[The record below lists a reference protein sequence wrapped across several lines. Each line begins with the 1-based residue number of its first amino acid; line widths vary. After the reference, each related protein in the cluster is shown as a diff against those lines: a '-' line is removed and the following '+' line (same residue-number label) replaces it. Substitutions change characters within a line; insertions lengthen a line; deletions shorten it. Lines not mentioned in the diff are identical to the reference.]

1 MYKIRAF
8 VFDSALVTA
17 MLTGKETIVF
27 NEQDGNKKEFSKDE
41 FRCLRKELK
50 RVMQKK
56 DQENNEIN
64 MMMMELCKWSLDRG
78 TEELE
83 EYKKKYRQ
91 EKSKAEEYEKNY
103 LEEKGKAEEY
113 EKKYLEEKGKA
124 EEYHKMYLQLK
135 EEMALRAEKSRSDS
149 SEEEEKLDDCSG
161 FSLSD
166 WFLP

>member
-1 MYKIRAF
+1 
-8 VFDSALVTA
+8 
-17 MLTGKETIVF
+17 
-27 NEQDGNKKEFSKDE
+27 
-41 FRCLRKELK
+41 
-50 RVMQKK
+50 MQKK

-64 MMMMELCKWSLDRG
+64 MMMMDLCKWSLDRG

-91 EKSKAEEYEKNY
+91 EKNKAEEYEKNY

-113 EKKYLEEKGKA
+113 EKRYLEEKGKA

-135 EEMALRAEKSRSDS
+135 EEMALRAETSRSDS
-149 SEEEEKLDDCSG
+149 PEEEEKLDDCSG

>member
-1 MYKIRAF
+1 
-8 VFDSALVTA
+8 
-17 MLTGKETIVF
+17 
-27 NEQDGNKKEFSKDE
+27 
-41 FRCLRKELK
+41 
-50 RVMQKK
+50 MQKK

-135 EEMALRAEKSRSDS
+135 EEMALRAEKAAATALKRRRNSMTAAASVYQTRFCLKDT
-149 SEEEEKLDDCSG
+149 
-161 FSLSD
+161 
-166 WFLP
+166 